1 MHVISAGVALASTV
15 ATLGMTSPAQAADP
29 PPAGSVQIVTTMA
42 TAYGPWA
49 QTGVNPPTKP
59 YISKPTFATHMLIT
73 CPANRRAAVDMS
85 PVWSM
90 TIPGIAF
97 TCTGVRQEVIFT
109 PTASGSTDEGWNT
122 VTVSATLRLY
132 PVEENSGGP
141 GVQLD
146 TDVKQVR
153 VNTVGTGDKPPWPP
167 TPDPTPTPTP
177 TPAPTPTPTPS
188 PVPTPAPTPVPGP
201 TPAPIPTPTPP
212 PAATPV
218 AHRPSAPRAVHATS
232 ASRRATLV
240 WARPVSTGGAR
251 LDRYQ
256 VRRGTAPAR
265 NVPATASRFTFTR
278 LNNGHTYP
286 LFVRAHNRA
295 GFSQW
300 VRALARPRA
309 VSPSAPP
316 YTT

>member
-1 MHVISAGVALASTV
+1 MYVISAGVALASAV
-15 ATLGMTSPAQAADP
+15 ATVGMTSPAQAADP
-29 PPAGSVQIVTTMA
+29 PPTGSVQIVTTTA

-59 YISKPTFATHMLIT
+59 YVSKPTFATHMLIT

-122 VTVSATLRLY
+122 VTVTATLRLY
-132 PVEENSGGP
+132 PVDENGGGP

-167 TPDPTPTPTP
+167 TPDPTPTPA
-177 TPAPTPTPTPS
+177 PAPTPTPAPAPAPAPAPGPTPT
-188 PVPTPAPTPVPGP
+188 PHPAPTPHP
-201 TPAPIPTPTPP
+201 TPA
-212 PAATPV
+212 

-232 ASRRATLV
+232 ASRRATLI
-240 WARPVSTGGAR
+240 WALPASTGGAR

-256 VRRGTAPAR
+256 VRRGTAPPR

-278 LNNGHTYP
+278 LANGHAYP

-309 VSPSAPP
+309 PRAAPPSAPP